1 MAGVAAG
8 VLEERAMRDRRA
20 VMVGAA
26 TGLLL
31 ALPSCGNGHAETRI
45 TDGGPVPAPSGVTPA
60 AVVRQSDE
68 LTFAPVTVSIR
79 AGDVA
84 EWRNAGTTPH
94 NVTFDGGAQ
103 SSTMQGGESF
113 RLQFPKAGSYAYLCT
128 FHAGMAGTVT
138 VR

>member
-1 MAGVAAG
+1 
-8 VLEERAMRDRRA
+8 MRERRA

-31 ALPSCGNGHAETRI
+31 ALPACGNGHAETR
-45 TDGGPVPAPSGVTPA
+45 TTEGGPVPAPPGTTSA
-60 AVVRQSDE
+60 AVVKQGDE
-68 LTFAPVTVSIR
+68 LTFAPTTVSIK

-84 EWRNAGTTPH
+84 EWRNTGTTPH

-103 SSTMQGGESF
+103 SSPMQGGESF
-113 RLQFPKAGSYAYLCT
+113 RLQFPRAGSYAYLCT
-128 FHAGMAGTVT
+128 FHAGMAGIVT